1 MSEASK
7 KASRSRCN
15 LKHSDAGPPQL
26 AVGLPSRKDV
36 TTTSKQPDLPVDVLL
51 LTVKDCEF
59 LSCYNELKDP
69 YRYYHKD
76 VGYVYFNKVQS
87 HEEKVKVALL
97 RCSEG
102 AVGPSSSLI
111 AVKNA
116 VPILQPKAVI
126 SVGVCSGLNPD
137 KTKLG
142 DVVVSAKLTTYASKV
157 VTSEQD
163 QWAGMSSHVSKL
175 FSKIILNCADGWQAP
190 LKNPEDRQVKVHCDG
205 EFLSGPEQIRAQWR
219 RKELIDRHPLAAGV
233 EMEGEGDVLIQ
244 LFQLTL
250 SYKQYK
256 GFKPSSQGRKVIW
269 VALNPSVVIRDIS
282 KLLSVISR
290 AVRRVKFETI
300 LNYHEWFLCQISR
313 TNHAIICAS
322 CDDQISR
329 QTKRGMYSDHL
340 SQQNESIT
348 QQHLAG
354 VPAIIERIRQLYK
367 RREGR
372 LVPFPWC
379 DDLNFSLNEI
389 FTRLKIVNKEKTRGT
404 LTDDEITNMTA
415 IFRPHPDCPKPRI
428 LLI

>member
-7 KASRSRCN
+7 KACSCN
-15 LKHSDAGPPQL
+15 LKDSDAGPPQL
-26 AVGLPSRKDV
+26 ADGLPSRKDV
-36 TTTSKQPDLPVDVLL
+36 TTTVNQPDLPVDVLL

-69 YRYYHKD
+69 YRYYYKD
-76 VGYVYFNKVQS
+76 VGYVYFNNVQS

-102 AVGPSSSLI
+102 SIGPSSSLI

-157 VTSEQD
+157 VTSEKD

-219 RKELIDRHPLAAGV
+219 RKELVDRHPLAAGV
-233 EMEGEGDVLIQ
+233 EMEG
-244 LFQLTL
+244 
-250 SYKQYK
+250 
-256 GFKPSSQGRKVIW
+256 QGECM
-269 VALNPSVVIRDIS
+269 
-282 KLLSVISR
+282 SR
-290 AVRRVKFETI
+290 
-300 LNYHEWFLCQISR
+300 
-313 TNHAIICAS
+313 
-322 CDDQISR
+322 
-329 QTKRGMYSDHL
+329 
-340 SQQNESIT
+340 
-348 QQHLAG
+348 
-354 VPAIIERIRQLYK
+354 
-367 RREGR
+367 
-372 LVPFPWC
+372 
-379 DDLNFSLNEI
+379 
-389 FTRLKIVNKEKTRGT
+389 
-404 LTDDEITNMTA
+404 
-415 IFRPHPDCPKPRI
+415 
-428 LLI
+428 

>member
-7 KASRSRCN
+7 KASSFN
-15 LKHSDAGPPQL
+15 LKDSDAGPPQL
-26 AVGLPSRKDV
+26 VVGLPSIKDV
-36 TTTSKQPDLPVDVLL
+36 TTTLKQPDLPSDVLL

-76 VGYVYFNKVQS
+76 VGHVYFNNVQS

-102 AVGPSSSLI
+102 AIGPSSSLI

-126 SVGVCSGLNPD
+126 SVGTCSGLNPD

-190 LKNPEDRQVKVHCDG
+190 LKNPEDRHVKVHRDG

-233 EMEGEGDVLIQ
+233 EMEGEGECM
-244 LFQLTL
+244 
-250 SYKQYK
+250 
-256 GFKPSSQGRKVIW
+256 
-269 VALNPSVVIRDIS
+269 
-282 KLLSVISR
+282 SR
-290 AVRRVKFETI
+290 
-300 LNYHEWFLCQISR
+300 
-313 TNHAIICAS
+313 
-322 CDDQISR
+322 
-329 QTKRGMYSDHL
+329 
-340 SQQNESIT
+340 
-348 QQHLAG
+348 
-354 VPAIIERIRQLYK
+354 
-367 RREGR
+367 
-372 LVPFPWC
+372 
-379 DDLNFSLNEI
+379 
-389 FTRLKIVNKEKTRGT
+389 
-404 LTDDEITNMTA
+404 
-415 IFRPHPDCPKPRI
+415 
-428 LLI
+428 

>member
-233 EMEGEGDVLIQ
+233 EMEGEGECMS
-244 LFQLTL
+244 F
-250 SYKQYK
+250 
-256 GFKPSSQGRKVIW
+256 
-269 VALNPSVVIRDIS
+269 
-282 KLLSVISR
+282 
-290 AVRRVKFETI
+290 
-300 LNYHEWFLCQISR
+300 
-313 TNHAIICAS
+313 
-322 CDDQISR
+322 
-329 QTKRGMYSDHL
+329 
-340 SQQNESIT
+340 
-348 QQHLAG
+348 
-354 VPAIIERIRQLYK
+354 
-367 RREGR
+367 
-372 LVPFPWC
+372 
-379 DDLNFSLNEI
+379 
-389 FTRLKIVNKEKTRGT
+389 
-404 LTDDEITNMTA
+404 
-415 IFRPHPDCPKPRI
+415 
-428 LLI
+428 